1 MEFGIIAAMQKEAA
15 GLLEK
20 MQDKTETVIGGVTY
34 TAGTLCG
41 HTAVAAVCGVG
52 KVFAALCAQTMIL
65 RFAPQC
71 IINTGVADSLSTA
84 LSIGDLVIADGA
96 VQYDMDTSA
105 VGDPVGL
112 LSGINR
118 IVLPTDKALTERLKA
133 AAAAVGAAAY
143 GGIVATGDCF
153 VADAAE
159 KRRIVDTFGAVAC
172 EMEGGA
178 VAQACFVNGVPF
190 ALVRAISDDASGKAQ
205 VDYPAFADAAA
216 KNSIALLC
224 AALGGETC

>member
-41 HTAVAAVCGVG
+41 HTAVVAVCGVG

-71 IINTGVADSLSTA
+71 IINTGVAGSLSTA

-96 VQYDMDTSA
+96 VQHDMDTSA

-118 IVLPTDKALTERLKA
+118 IVLPTDRALTERLKA
-133 AAAAVGAAAY
+133 AAAAVGAVAL
-143 GGIVATGDCF
+143 GGIVATGDRF

-205 VDYPAFADAAA
+205 VDYPVFADAAA

-224 AALGGETC
+224 ATLGGEAC

>member
-41 HTAVAAVCGVG
+41 HTAVVAVCGVG

-71 IINTGVADSLSTA
+71 IINTGVAGSLSTA

-96 VQYDMDTSA
+96 VQHDMDTSA
-105 VGDPVGL
+105 IGDPVGL
-112 LSGINR
+112 LSGINK
-118 IVLPTDKALTERLKA
+118 IVLPTDRALTERLKA
-133 AAAAVGAAAY
+133 AAAAVGAVAL
-143 GGIVATGDCF
+143 GGIVATGDRF

-205 VDYPAFADAAA
+205 VDYPVFADAAA

-224 AALGGETC
+224 AALGGEAC

>member
-71 IINTGVADSLSTA
+71 IINTGVAGSLSTA

-133 AAAAVGAAAY
+133 AAAAVGAVAH
-143 GGIVATGDCF
+143 GGIVATGDRF

-224 AALGGETC
+224 AALGGEIC

>member
-71 IINTGVADSLSTA
+71 IINTGVAGSLSTA

-133 AAAAVGAAAY
+133 AAAAVGAAAH
-143 GGIVATGDCF
+143 GGIVATGDRF

-224 AALGGETC
+224 AALGGEIC

>member
-41 HTAVAAVCGVG
+41 HTAVVAVCGVG

-71 IINTGVADSLSTA
+71 IINTGVAGSLSTA

-96 VQYDMDTSA
+96 VQHDMDTSA

-112 LSGINR
+112 LSGINK
-118 IVLPTDKALTERLKA
+118 IVLPTDRALTERLKA
-133 AAAAVGAAAY
+133 AAAAVGAVAH
-143 GGIVATGDCF
+143 GGIVATGDRF

-159 KRRIVDTFGAVAC
+159 KRRIVGTFGAVAC

-205 VDYPAFADAAA
+205 VDYPVFADAAA

-224 AALGGETC
+224 AALGGEAC

>member
-41 HTAVAAVCGVG
+41 HTAVVAVCGVG

-71 IINTGVADSLSTA
+71 IINTGVAGSLSTA

-96 VQYDMDTSA
+96 VQQDMDTSA

-118 IVLPTDKALTERLKA
+118 IVLPTDRALTERLKA
-133 AAAAVGAAAY
+133 AAAAVGAVAH
-143 GGIVATGDCF
+143 GGIVATGDRF

-205 VDYPAFADAAA
+205 VDYPVFADAAA

-224 AALGGETC
+224 AALGGEAC

>member
-34 TAGTLCG
+34 TAGTLRG

-71 IINTGVADSLSTA
+71 IINTGVAGSLSTA

-96 VQYDMDTSA
+96 VQHDMDTSA
-105 VGDPVGL
+105 IGDPVGM

-118 IVLPTDKALTERLKA
+118 IVLPTDRALTERLKA
-133 AAAAVGAAAY
+133 AAAAVGAVAH
-143 GGIVATGDCF
+143 GGIVATGDRF

-205 VDYPAFADAAA
+205 VDYPVFADAAA

-224 AALGGETC
+224 AALGGEAC

>member
-71 IINTGVADSLSTA
+71 IINTGVAGSLSTA

>member
-41 HTAVAAVCGVG
+41 HTAVVAVCGVG

-71 IINTGVADSLSTA
+71 IINTGVAGSLSTA

-96 VQYDMDTSA
+96 VQHDMDTSA
-105 VGDPVGL
+105 IGDPVGL

-118 IVLPTDKALTERLKA
+118 IVLPTDRALTERLKA
-133 AAAAVGAAAY
+133 AAAAVGAVAH
-143 GGIVATGDCF
+143 GGIVATGDRF

-205 VDYPAFADAAA
+205 VDYPVFADAAA
-216 KNSIALLC
+216 KNGIALLC
-224 AALGGETC
+224 AALGGEAC

>member
-41 HTAVAAVCGVG
+41 HTAVVAVCGVG

-71 IINTGVADSLSTA
+71 IINTGVAGSLSTA

-96 VQYDMDTSA
+96 VQHDMDTSA
-105 VGDPVGL
+105 IGDPVGL
-112 LSGINR
+112 LSGINK
-118 IVLPTDKALTERLKA
+118 IVLPTDRALTERLKA
-133 AAAAVGAAAY
+133 AAAAVGAVAH
-143 GGIVATGDCF
+143 GGIVATGDRF

-205 VDYPAFADAAA
+205 VDYPVFADAAA

-224 AALGGETC
+224 AALGGEAC

>member
-71 IINTGVADSLSTA
+71 IINTGVAGSLSTA

-133 AAAAVGAAAY
+133 AAAAVGAVAH
-143 GGIVATGDCF
+143 GGIVATGDRF

>member
-71 IINTGVADSLSTA
+71 IINTGVAGSLSTA

-133 AAAAVGAAAY
+133 AAQMV
-143 GGIVATGDCF
+143 
-153 VADAAE
+153 
-159 KRRIVDTFGAVAC
+159 
-172 EMEGGA
+172 
-178 VAQACFVNGVPF
+178 
-190 ALVRAISDDASGKAQ
+190 
-205 VDYPAFADAAA
+205 
-216 KNSIALLC
+216 
-224 AALGGETC
+224 

>member
-20 MQDKTETVIGGVTY
+20 MKDKTETVIGGVTY

-71 IINTGVADSLSTA
+71 IINTGVAGSLSTA

-133 AAAAVGAAAY
+133 AAAAVGA
-143 GGIVATGDCF
+143 
-153 VADAAE
+153 
-159 KRRIVDTFGAVAC
+159 VDTFGAVAC